1 MGRAK
6 AEVRM
11 ATAHAIGVRMDDLL
25 EGARAELERM
35 RGARSAI
42 GHAARKLEEH
52 LQVVD
57 HEAEEGALDPEQL
70 ALAKR
75 YVDRCGGIVRNLV
88 AATEVQLLV
97 VQGKIAGLQSSV
109 GEVKKAHDQARA
121 KLEALDQDEDQAASE
136 TVERAIAGNGRAP
149 GEHPGDPLAD
159 RRAEAQPASGRSR
172 KSKSKG
178 KQQDGANA

>member
-1 MGRAK
+1 MGKAK
-6 AEVRM
+6 AEVSM

-35 RGARSAI
+35 RGARSAL

-57 HEAEEGALDPEQL
+57 QEAEEGVLEPEQV
-70 ALAKR
+70 ALVKR

-97 VQGKIAGLQSSV
+97 VQGKITGLQSSV
-109 GEVKKAHDQARA
+109 GEVKKAHDQARSR
-121 KLEALDQDEDQAASE
+121 LEAVGQGQADS
-136 TVERAIAGNGRAP
+136 RGNAGNGRAP
-149 GEHPGDPLAD
+149 GEHPGDPLAA
-159 RRAEAQPASGRSR
+159 RRAETEARPANKRAR
-172 KSKSKG
+172 KSKTKE
-178 KQQDGANA
+178 KQDGANA